1 MPENHL
7 QITRRGRERR
17 IAEPTTS
24 VIIRESDHEKLREIA
39 YRARI
44 KQHEVLHLF
53 IQFAYERTQI
63 IGEVKPNGQKT

>member
-7 QITRRGRERR
+7 QITRRGRERK
-17 IAEPTTS
+17 IAEPTST

-63 IGEVKPNGQKT
+63 IGEVKRDGSK